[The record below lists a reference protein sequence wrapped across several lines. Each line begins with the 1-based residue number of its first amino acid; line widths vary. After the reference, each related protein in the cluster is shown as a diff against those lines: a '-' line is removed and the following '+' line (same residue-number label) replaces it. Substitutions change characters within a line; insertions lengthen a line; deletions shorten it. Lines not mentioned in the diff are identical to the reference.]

1 MTVNG
6 TSNLFSSHRKH
17 LSINT
22 VHARANCKTRM
33 MLGARLAII
42 IAAIVTYAAP
52 ALGSGHG
59 HGHHKRRTG
68 TLLNRMRHLTNIQR
82 NAAEKHKDKEVQA
95 ALNAVTADKTSLPSS
110 PALHIAT
117 ARK

>member
-1 MTVNG
+1 MAYA
-6 TSNLFSSHRKH
+6 
-17 LSINT
+17 
-22 VHARANCKTRM
+22 AR
-33 MLGARLAII
+33 IVVI
-42 IAAIVTYAAP
+42 IAAIVACTAP
-52 ALGSGHG
+52 VLGSGHG

-82 NAAEKHKDKEVQA
+82 NAAEKHKEKEVQA

-110 PALHIAT
+110 PALHLAA